1 MINAHNTDTTTA
13 AAERH
18 VSQWRTETGVTRQE
32 RRWCSGAGEAHA
44 AAVRGY
50 NKASRRY
57 SRAFCALA
65 LADYEAEVEEAA
77 AEASEAAALARENA
91 IEADTGP
98 MKLWQVTRPHH
109 GGWDTYSRFIVAAA
123 TAQQA
128 MRVYPSDYAR
138 WDKAGRRFVFS
149 DGRPS
154 EEDGYG
160 AWTDAIDSLEV
171 VGLGTAIEG
180 MEQGTVLC
188 ASFHAG

>member
-1 MINAHNTDTTTA
+1 MFNTDTTTA

-18 VSQWRTETGVTRQE
+18 VAQWRTETGVTRQE
-32 RRWCSGAGEAHA
+32 RRWCSGDGEAHA
-44 AAVRGY
+44 AAVRSFH
-50 NKASRRY
+50 KASRRY
-57 SRAFCALA
+57 SKAFCALA

-77 AEASEAAALARENA
+77 AEAREAAALARENA

-98 MKLWQVTRPHH
+98 MKLWQVTRTCR
-109 GGWDTYSRFIVAAA
+109 GGYDTYSRFVVAAA

-128 MRVYPSDYAR
+128 IRVYPSDYAR
-138 WDKAGRRFVFS
+138 WDKAARRFAFS

-160 AWTDAIDSLEV
+160 AWTDDVDSLEV
-171 VGLGTAIEG
+171 VGLGTAVEG
-180 MEQGTVLC
+180 MEQGKVLC